1 MNKLF
6 KIIRTESIAFLISA
20 FYQSIISGI
29 TIYFNIKDM
38 KFLFFLFL
46 FIAIISFIGLIIIW
60 VNKVFDFRNKEI
72 KSLQN
77 DINDLAIA
85 INVTFRIKMLMYY
98 RQDHIYSQFNVNE
111 LVLRQLD
118 EERQIILNELS
129 NNEMKEKSRMEIDK
143 ILNKIYEPNRDNK
156 SVS

>member
-6 KIIRTESIAFLISA
+6 KIIRTESIAFLIST

-29 TIYFNIKDM
+29 AIYFNIKDM
-38 KFLFFLFL
+38 KLLFFVFL
-46 FIAIISFIGLIIIW
+46 VIAVISFLGLIIIW

-85 INVTFRIKMLMYY
+85 LNTIFKHRMLRTYS
-98 RQDHIYSQFNVNE
+98 QDQVYSQFDVNGIVKGE
-111 LVLRQLD
+111 LIFERKIVTD
-118 EERQIILNELS
+118 ELLNEK
-129 NNEMKEKSRMEIDK
+129 MKGKSRIEIDK
-143 ILNKIYEPNRDNK
+143 ILDKLYEPN
-156 SVS
+156 